1 MFYADQH
8 MHSSV
13 SFDSHSPRPDM
24 AAAAVQAG
32 LSALCFTDHYDV
44 VDEQGHFVPTY
55 DWTPAR
61 EAHAQAKAAWGPENQ
76 GAGRATE

>member
-32 LSALCFTDHYDV
+32 FPPSAS
-44 VDEQGHFVPTY
+44 PTTTT
-55 DWTPAR
+55 W
-61 EAHAQAKAAWGPENQ
+61 
-76 GAGRATE
+76 